1 MWQSHFHERIICE
14 IFIMTN
20 LLSKSKEYPWVILL
34 YSTLLFSQ
42 SPQNESSSIL
52 GKHVSQSQ
60 VVLYVTLILKH
71 LNNTMP

>member
-1 MWQSHFHERIICE
+1 
-14 IFIMTN
+14 MTN
-20 LLSKSKEYPWVILL
+20 LLSKTKEYPWAFLL

-52 GKHVSQSQ
+52 GKHVSQSH

-71 LNNTMP
+71 LNNTMTCVKESIN